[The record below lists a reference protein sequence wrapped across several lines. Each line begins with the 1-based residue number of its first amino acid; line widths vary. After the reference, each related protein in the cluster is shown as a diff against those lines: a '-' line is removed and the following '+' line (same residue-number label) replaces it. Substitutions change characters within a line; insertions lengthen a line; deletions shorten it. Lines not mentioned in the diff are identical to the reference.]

1 MNNAVFGYTMENVGK
16 HRNIKDVTTEN
27 RRNFL
32 ASEPNYY
39 KVLHRK
45 FISNKNEKNSNTYK

>member
-1 MNNAVFGYTMENVGK
+1 MEKVGK
-16 HRNIKDVTTEN
+16 HRNIKHVTTEN
-27 RRNFL
+27 RKKFL